1 MIRSGIYQRKREYQN
16 VVSGKCLYL
25 ALRNN
30 KHCLSTN
37 ALYGTFLHDDPPLK
51 RRNLKLL
58 YYNFLTI
65 YNIQTL
71 G

>member
-1 MIRSGIYQRKREYQN
+1 M
-16 VVSGKCLYL
+16 
-25 ALRNN
+25 
-30 KHCLSTN
+30 N
-37 ALYGTFLHDDPPLK
+37 ALYSTFLHDDPPLK